1 MKKITLC
8 AVLVLWTAASA
19 LALPPL
25 KLSVGAGGLF
35 ASDFGGGVK
44 EDSSGDAIKMPSYGG
59 GGFAFFDATYAE
71 LAVSFIYGAGKYDEP
86 NQAIQNYSVMNL
98 GFSLLGKYPF
108 SIGKLS
114 VFPLVGVEYR
124 RTLSVKDEDGNE
136 ADGLDPGDLSALW
149 FQAGGGADFALTD
162 KFFLRGSLLYGL
174 RLPNKCEDDMAKD
187 GGPGISPRLGHGLT
201 VKIAVGYRF

>member
-8 AVLVLWTAASA
+8 AVLVLCTAAAA

-25 KLSVGAGGLF
+25 KLSVGGGGLF

-44 EDSSGDAIKMPSYGG
+44 QDSSGEAIKMPWYGG

-86 NQAIQNYSVMNL
+86 NKAIVNFSIMNL

-136 ADGLDPGDLSALW
+136 VDTAAGDFSALW
-149 FQAGGGADFALTD
+149 FQAGGGADFALTNNL
-162 KFFLRGSLLYGL
+162 FIRGSLLYGL
-174 RLPNKCEDDMAKD
+174 RLPSTFEDDKAKD
-187 GGPGISPRLGHGLT
+187 FGPGVSPRLGHGLT